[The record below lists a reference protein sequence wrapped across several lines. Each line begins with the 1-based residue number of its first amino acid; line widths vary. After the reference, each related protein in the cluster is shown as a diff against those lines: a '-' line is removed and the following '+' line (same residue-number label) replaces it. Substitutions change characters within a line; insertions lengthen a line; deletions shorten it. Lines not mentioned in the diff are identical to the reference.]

1 MPVMD
6 EIRLITTSELV
17 YQAYCEVLRP
27 WLEADA
33 RLLYAVAVRGL
44 RPTQA
49 QFSRWRR
56 RYVRDVT
63 V

>member
-1 MPVMD
+1 MSY
-6 EIRLITTSELV
+6 ILTSTRAYE
-17 YQAYCEVLRP
+17 AYCELLRP

-44 RPTQA
+44 RPTQV

-56 RYVRDVT
+56 RHAQGVR
-63 V
+63 